1 MEVVMSG
8 TSVFICGILVFGI
21 AISSSLLTVLGGAVT
36 PAEQTESSKKISIID
51 NGVGVT
57 GNS

>member
-1 MEVVMSG
+1 MSG